1 VANANS
7 SFSKRLKVDM
17 GIELNPVISADGN
30 TIAEA
35 AVQLFIFFSFID
47 KNDIKIPQ
55 PAGG

>member
-1 VANANS
+1 
-7 SFSKRLKVDM
+7 M